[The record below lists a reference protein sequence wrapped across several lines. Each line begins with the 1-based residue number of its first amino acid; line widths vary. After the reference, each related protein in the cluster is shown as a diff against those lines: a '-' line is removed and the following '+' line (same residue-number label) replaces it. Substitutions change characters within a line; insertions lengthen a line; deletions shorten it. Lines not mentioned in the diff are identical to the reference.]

1 MTPHG
6 AGNFAYPDTTARY
19 WMMPFDSPWVRMTI
33 NGTYPS
39 ARYMSFVTY
48 DGEVPVSVA
57 DSIYDSKITPDPGS
71 SNPFVPH
78 GGGGGTYTVTV
89 IRGQSRGGNVIS
101 TGSGSAWVVY
111 RIYLPDEGQNSMGG
125 VTLPNVTL
133 TNQNGNSETLKP
145 CAEVNAFSDLSVLE
159 NELYPFSTVT
169 NS

>member
-89 IRGQSRGGNVIS
+89 IRGQSRGGNVIRVHP
-101 TGSGSAWVVY
+101 ANEYLWVW
-111 RIYLPDEGQNSMGG
+111 RW
-125 VTLPNVTL
+125 
-133 TNQNGNSETLKP
+133 
-145 CAEVNAFSDLSVLE
+145 
-159 NELYPFSTVT
+159 
-169 NS
+169 